1 MKYGF
6 LKVAAVSPKLRV
18 ADVQYNVEQIKEEIE
33 KQAKAG
39 VELLVFPELCLCG
52 YTCEDLLLQTALT
65 DKCAEALKEI
75 AEFTKE
81 FSLLVFV
88 GLPFLHKSKLY
99 NCGAAV
105 CAGKVRGVIP
115 KTHIPNYGEF
125 SERRYFSSAPEK
137 METANFFGEEI
148 PFGREILFIAEQE
161 RKIKIAC
168 EICEDVWR
176 SAAPSTAHVAAG
188 ATVVV
193 NLSASNELVGKAEYR
208 RTLLRAH
215 SGKNSCGY
223 VYATS
228 GTDESTTD
236 LVFSGHNI
244 VAENGTVV
252 CESPLFSGDPA
263 VAELDVESLFNER
276 KKNTDPSIKREE
288 YVEIVLPFVNNSDLS
303 LRKISQTPFVP
314 TCFKERAE
322 RAELVLT
329 MQSHALAKRLRHTGA
344 KTAVI
349 GVSGGLDS
357 TLALLATVKAFE
369 ILKKDKKDIVAVT
382 MPGFGTTDRT
392 YENSLRLIRSLGAT
406 LREISIKDS
415 VLQHFKD
422 IGHDLN
428 VHDAT
433 YENAQART
441 RTLILMDLANQT
453 GGLVVGTGDL
463 SELALGWCTYNGDHI
478 SMYALNA
485 SVPKTLV
492 KAVVD
497 EISKKADGEL
507 KEILQDILNTEI
519 SPELLPPDVGG
530 KIAQKTEDLVGPYEL
545 HDFFLYRVLRH
556 GDTPKKV
563 AYLAAY
569 AFRDKYGKE
578 TIVKWLKTFYRRFF
592 SQQFK
597 RSCSPDGV
605 KIGSVSLSPRGD
617 FRMPSDA
624 CAALW
629 LEEAERIE

>member
-6 LKVAAVSPKLRV
+6 LKTAAVSPKLKV
-18 ADVQYNVEQIKEEIE
+18 ADVRYNAEQIKNEIE
-33 KQAKAG
+33 KHAKDG
-39 VELLVFPELCLCG
+39 VELLVFPELSLCG
-52 YTCEDLLLQTALT
+52 YTCGDLLLQTSLT
-65 DKCAEALKEI
+65 DACANALKEI
-75 AEFTKE
+75 AEFTKDY
-81 FSLLVFV
+81 SLLVFV
-88 GLPFLHKSKLY
+88 GLPFVSKGKLY

-105 CAGKVRGVIP
+105 CQGKVHGLIP

-125 SERRYFSSAPEK
+125 NERRYFSSAPEQVK
-137 METANFFGEEI
+137 KALFFGEEI
-148 PFGREILFIAEQE
+148 PFGREILFVSQTEN
-161 RKIKIAC
+161 KIKVAC

-193 NLSASNELVGKAEYR
+193 NLSASNELVGKADYR
-208 RTLLRAH
+208 RALFRSH
-215 SGKNSCGY
+215 SGKNTCGY

-244 VAENGTVV
+244 IAENGTIVA
-252 CESPLFSGDPA
+252 ESPLFSGKPA
-263 VAELDVESLFNER
+263 VAELDVGAIYDER

-288 YVEIVLPFVNNSDLS
+288 YLELFLDFTGEQS
-303 LRKISQTPFVP
+303 ISCRAIEKTPFVP
-314 TCFKERAE
+314 TDKKERKE

-329 MQSHALAKRLRHTGA
+329 MQAHALAKRMNHTGA

-357 TLALLATVKAFE
+357 TLALLATVKAFD
-369 ILKKDKKDIVAVT
+369 LMGKDRKDIVAVT

-392 YENSLRLIRSLGAT
+392 YENSLRLIHVLGAT

-422 IGHDLN
+422 IGHDVL

-441 RTLILMDLANQT
+441 RTLILMDIANQT
-453 GGLVVGTGDL
+453 GGLVIGTGDL
-463 SELALGWCTYNGDHI
+463 SELALGWCTYNGDQMA
-478 SMYALNA
+478 MYALN
-485 SVPKTLV
+485 SSIPKTLV
-492 KAVVD
+492 KAIVAEIAEQAYGEEKVVLED
-497 EISKKADGEL
+497 VV
-507 KEILQDILNTEI
+507 NTEI
-519 SPELLPPDVGG
+519 SPELLPPDTTG

-556 GDTPKKV
+556 GDSPKKT
-563 AYLAAY
+563 AYLAEY
-569 AFRDKYGKE
+569 AFRGVYEKQ
-578 TIVKWLKTFYRRFF
+578 TILKWLKVFYRRFF

-617 FRMPSDA
+617 FKMPSDA
-624 CAALW
+624 CATLW
-629 LEEAERIE
+629 LEELENL